1 MIIETKIA
9 RLMEN
14 LVKEGLL
21 QEVLGLFRSA
31 ETILSRYT
39 AEHLERDFISK
50 VLSIK
55 NEP

>member
-21 QEVLGLFRSA
+21 REVLDLFRSA
-31 ETILSRYT
+31 GSILSSYT

-50 VLSIK
+50 VVSIW
-55 NEP
+55 NER